1 VTSLRASRPRRLPAK
16 AGIQNRIRPAIS
28 RAFSCPFVASFTQA
42 CARLAIAAPAT
53 RGRHRLPDNVAMSAL
68 PLPANPSNFRDLAAH
83 VRSVPV
89 RPHVLFRSD
98 HLGALDAR
106 DADQI
111 MALGICRVLDFRGE
125 NERAAAMCSLPK
137 VQVHSLAIEPTI
149 VQVLT
154 QLTEAGHRLSE
165 ADVVVHM
172 QDTYRGFVRTSTHR
186 FAEFFQH
193 LLESDSPTVFHCT
206 AGKDR
211 TGFAAALV
219 LHALGATREDV
230 MHDYLLTNE
239 RLKPPSSFW
248 RNLEP
253 HAAAVLWGV
262 RPEFLQAAFEA
273 IDRDYGGLEGYLRD
287 GLRIGRAERARLHAL
302 YRR

>member
-1 VTSLRASRPRRLPAK
+1 
-16 AGIQNRIRPAIS
+16 
-28 RAFSCPFVASFTQA
+28 
-42 CARLAIAAPAT
+42 
-53 RGRHRLPDNVAMSAL
+53 MSAL

-89 RPHVLFRSD
+89 RSHVLFRSD
-98 HLGALDAR
+98 HLGALDAH

-111 MALGICRVLDFRGE
+111 LALGIRRVLDFRGVD
-125 NERAAAMCSLPK
+125 ERTAAVCALPG

-149 VQVLT
+149 VQVLD
-154 QLTEAGHRLSE
+154 QLTAAGHRLSE
-165 ADVVVHM
+165 ADVVAHM

-186 FAEFFQH
+186 FAEFFAH
-193 LLESDSPTVFHCT
+193 LLESDAPTVFHCT

-211 TGFAAALV
+211 TGFAAALL
-219 LHALGATREDV
+219 LHALGATREEV
-230 MHDYLLTNE
+230 MHDYLLTNQ
-239 RLKPPSSFW
+239 RLKPPASAW
-248 RNLEP
+248 RGLEP

-262 RPEFLQAAFEA
+262 RPEFLQAAFDA
-273 IDRDYGGLEGYLRD
+273 IDQDYGGLEGYLRD

>member
-1 VTSLRASRPRRLPAK
+1 V
-16 AGIQNRIRPAIS
+16 
-28 RAFSCPFVASFTQA
+28 
-42 CARLAIAAPAT
+42 
-53 RGRHRLPDNVAMSAL
+53 PDNGAMSVL
-68 PLPANPSNFRDLAAH
+68 TLPANPSNFRDLAAH

-98 HLGALDAR
+98 HLGALDAH

-111 MALGICRVLDFRGE
+111 LALGVCRVLDFRGA
-125 NERAAAMCSLPK
+125 NERATAVCALPR

-149 VQVLT
+149 VQVLAE
-154 QLTEAGHRLSE
+154 LTEAGHRLSE
-165 ADVVVHM
+165 ADVVGHM

-186 FAEFFQH
+186 FAEFFAH
-193 LLESDSPTVFHCT
+193 LLESGSPTVFHCT

-219 LHALGATREDV
+219 LHALGATRDEV
-230 MHDYLLTNE
+230 MEDYLLTNQ
-239 RLKPPSSFW
+239 RLKPPASAW
-248 RNLEP
+248 RGLEP

-273 IDRDYGGLEGYLRD
+273 IDQDYGGLEVYLRD
-287 GLRIGRAERARLHAL
+287 GLRIGRAERERLHAL